1 MHRAF
6 GDDPF
11 LSQGASSVTTLPKLA
26 LVGCLGGYLLASLVA
41 GAGLL
46 DARSSAL
53 VVSFFPSVA
62 GLAAWLMGRLLQ
74 N

>member
-1 MHRAF
+1 M
-6 GDDPF
+6 
-11 LSQGASSVTTLPKLA
+11 TTLPNQLA
-26 LVGCLGGYLLASLVA
+26 LIGCLGGYLLASLVA

-46 DARSSAL
+46 DAQSSAL